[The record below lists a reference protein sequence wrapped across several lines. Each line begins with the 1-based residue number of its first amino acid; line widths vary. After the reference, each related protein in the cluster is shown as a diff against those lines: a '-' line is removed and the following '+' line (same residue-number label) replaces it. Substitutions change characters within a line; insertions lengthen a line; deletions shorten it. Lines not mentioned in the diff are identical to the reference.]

1 MVESR
6 GKNHQIT
13 ACKLKGIAIGN
24 RHALGMK
31 VVGYMRQKIGEGLPK
46 VLLAVGRTIKGH
58 VEEKKEG

>member
-1 MVESR
+1 
-6 GKNHQIT
+6 
-13 ACKLKGIAIGN
+13 
-24 RHALGMK
+24 MK